1 MHAQHFLAMLAR
13 EKDAAS
19 QEMAAAFEHVRKV
32 MSAASKACQ
41 QLVKHSVAGNGGRL
55 RARALY

>member
-1 MHAQHFLAMLAR
+1 VHAQHFLAMLAR

-32 MSAASKACQ
+32 S
-41 QLVKHSVAGNGGRL
+41 LN
-55 RARALY
+55 RALIEL